1 MPLVEAMLG
10 EQLRAFDLIVHRAFA
25 VGTQL
30 GTDEPWLQADERMVW
45 IVRRQVLRDARE
57 GEPCGGRKGRI
68 ADRVEQLIETAS
80 ETACLGV
87 RAACD
92 GRDVGAALRRAA

>member
-1 MPLVEAMLG
+1 MVEAMLG

-45 IVRRQVLRDARE
+45 IVRRRVLRDARE
-57 GEPCGGRKGRI
+57 GERRAAGVRVGI

-80 ETACLGV
+80 ETACV
-87 RAACD
+87 RA
-92 GRDVGAALRRAA
+92 